1 MNARSRRTTPNSRAA
16 VSLTALFAVASASM
30 TLLQPGSAFAQTPSP
45 AGKPAPALDYEVY
58 RTRVEPVFLKKRE
71 GHTRCVVCHAESN
84 NAFRLEKLSPGA
96 KVWSEEQSRKNFAG
110 VSALVT
116 PGDAVGSRL
125 LLHPLAPERG
135 GHVFHSGGRQ
145 FASRND
151 PDWKALAGWINGAK
165 PGDRPGKK

>member
-1 MNARSRRTTPNSRAA
+1 MSVQPTPMPYHPRTAISLA
-16 VSLTALFAVASASM
+16 VLSFACASVAM
-30 TLLQPGSAFAQTPSP
+30 LLPGLAFAQSSATAP
-45 AGKPAPALDYEVY
+45 PALDFEVY
-58 RTRVEPVFLKKRE
+58 RSLVEPVFLRKRE

-116 PGDAVGSRL
+116 PGNAVVSRL
-125 LLHPLAPERG
+125 LMHPLAPERG

-151 PDWKALAGWINGAK
+151 PDWKALARWINGAK
-165 PGDRPGKK
+165 PGDPPAKK

>member
-1 MNARSRRTTPNSRAA
+1 MSAQSQAMSPRSRKRAA
-16 VSLTALFAVASASM
+16 LGGLLTIACASVAALA
-30 TLLQPGSAFAQTPSP
+30 PGQAFAQSAAP
-45 AGKPAPALDYEVY
+45 GKAEPALDFEVY
-58 RTRVEPVFLKKRE
+58 KSRVEPVFLKKRE

-84 NAFRLEKLSPGA
+84 NAFRLEKLPAGA

-116 PGDAVGSRL
+116 PGNAVGSRL

-151 PDWKALAGWINGAK
+151 PDWKALASWVNGAK